1 MSLAYDDKVILDDVS
16 FELIRGRTKFVLGAS
31 GAGKST
37 LLKLVLGLIRPDSG
51 SIWVSGKY
59 VNRLN
64 EQELRPVRA
73 EIGMVFQENALFDSL
88 TVRDNVAY
96 RLYEEEGLSAREADR
111 RAEDTLGFVGLAGFG
126 DRMPAELS
134 GGQRR
139 RVGIARAMAFKPR
152 ILLYDEA
159 TTGLDPITADT
170 VDDEIIKLRD
180 LENVSSIVVTHQL
193 RDAFR
198 VATHEAVREGDRVA
212 IIPADEAKAEEAEFI
227 MLRDG
232 RIFFEG
238 HAAEIREAA
247 KTDSYLKAFLSSH

>member
-1 MSLAYDDKVILDDVS
+1 MRGAHRNHALTVMNNVHRPEPGGARSLPDRSSEHPSFVVFEGVSLAYDDKVILDDVS
-16 FELIRGRTKFVLGAS
+16 FDLIRGRTKFVLGAS

-51 SIWVSGKY
+51 LIWVSGKY

-64 EQELRPVRA
+64 EQELRSVRA

-88 TVRDNVAY
+88 TVRENVAY

-139 RVGIARAMAFKPR
+139 RVGIARAMAFKPLL
-152 ILLYDEA
+152 ILYDEP
-159 TTGLDPITADT
+159 TTGLDPPQAG
-170 VDDEIIKLRD
+170 DED
-180 LENVSSIVVTHQL
+180 AIVFTPTLVK
-193 RDAFR
+193 RGPGPR
-198 VATHEAVREGDRVA
+198 PVRAVN
-212 IIPADEAKAEEAEFI
+212 
-227 MLRDG
+227 
-232 RIFFEG
+232 
-238 HAAEIREAA
+238 
-247 KTDSYLKAFLSSH
+247 